1 MSRLF
6 LRFALPSA
14 LLAGSALLHAAPPR
28 EESPVPRDL
37 INAVDAQSPDAES
50 DALAAVAA
58 ANPLGSKENPVRV
71 GGPEGERAYLARL
84 RCADG
89 KAPQIGARSEAG
101 AGGFGSVVASFA
113 VTCPGAAPQAV
124 IMDMYHE
131 EHDET
136 RAPAG
141 LTLSPR

>member
-1 MSRLF
+1 MSRIP

-37 INAVDAQSPDAES
+37 IGAVEAESPEAES
-50 DALAAVAA
+50 DALAAAA
-58 ANPLGSKENPVRV
+58 AAYPLGSRENPVRV

-89 KAPQIGARSEAG
+89 RAPQIGTRSEAG

-124 IMDMYHE
+124 VMDMYHE